1 MTRRRPKRVK
11 ATRKASRKR
20 ASVRKKPARRSRDP
34 LYDFIAAGTGALDLL
49 IEPGW
54 MAAVRG
60 HLKVTLGH
68 GLKVAAFALPDEA
81 EPAPVFKA

>member
-1 MTRRRPKRVK
+1 MTMRSKQAK
-11 ATRKASRKR
+11 AARKASRKR
-20 ASVRKKPARRSRDP
+20 APARKKPAPPSRDP
-34 LYDFIAAGTGALDLL
+34 IDDFIVAGARALELS

-81 EPAPVFKA
+81 EPAPVFEA